1 MEKLIHFGRIAFEKA
16 KACANR
22 TVFKYRDDATGQ
34 WENVS
39 WSDFADQV
47 RSVAK
52 SLIELGIEE
61 GDRIAIFSQN
71 MVEIIAVDLACQAIK
86 ATTVPMYATASASQI
101 DYIINDA
108 KISTIFVGE
117 QYQYDRAVEV
127 LRHSEHL
134 KRIVAIDPSVQL
146 NGEDA
151 AISFEDFKKH
161 GLESQTAD
169 RLLAERM
176 ERLSPDDLTTLIYT
190 SGTTG
195 EPKGVII
202 RQSNY
207 LQAMKIHDIR
217 LKNVSDKDVSL
228 CFLPLSHIF
237 ERAWTYFC
245 MHRNMVVAVNK
256 NPKEIQTVIKEIQ
269 PTMMCAVPRFWEKVY
284 MGVNDKI
291 EGFPSPL
298 RKWMLHA
305 VKIGERRNLG
315 YRRYNKPIPTLLNIR
330 YWFYRNTLFKLLKK
344 VIGLGKG
351 RFFPTA
357 GAALSDEVN
366 IFLHS
371 VGINICVGYGL
382 TESTAT
388 VSCYNPFNVDY
399 EIHSVGDIM
408 PEVEVKIGENDEILL
423 RGKTITEGYYNKPEA
438 NESSFVDGWFKT
450 GDAGYLTEQ
459 GRLVIRERIKELYK
473 TSNGKYVAPQQ
484 VESKLIV
491 DKYIEQAA
499 IIADQRKYVSALIV
513 PAFSALEAFAN
524 SSKIKYESRKE
535 LLENPKIIAFYEAR
549 IQQAQKDLAVYEQ
562 VKKFTL
568 LTDAFTPDNGE
579 LTLTLKL
586 KRKVISEHYAKEIE
600 SMYNG

>member
-291 EGFPSPL
+291 EGFPAPL

-315 YRRYNKPIPTLLNIR
+315 YRRYNKPIPTILNIR

>member
-22 TVFKYRDDATGQ
+22 TVFKYKDDATGE
-34 WENVS
+34 WRNVS
-39 WSDFADQV
+39 WSDFAEQV
-47 RSVAK
+47 RSIAK
-52 SLIELGIEE
+52 SLIELGIKEE
-61 GDRIAIFSQN
+61 DRIAIFSQN
-71 MVEIIAVDLACQAIK
+71 MVEIIAVDLACQSIR

-108 KISTIFVGE
+108 EISTIFVGE

-127 LRHSEHL
+127 LRQSKYL

-146 NGEDA
+146 KGVDA

-161 GLESQTAD
+161 GLESQSAD
-169 RLLAERM
+169 QLLN
-176 ERLSPDDLTTLIYT
+176 ERLEKLSLNDLTTLIYT

-207 LQAMKIHDIR
+207 QQAMKIHDIR

-256 NPKEIQTVIKEIQ
+256 NPKEIQTVIKEVQ

-315 YRRYNKPIPTLLNIR
+315 YRRYNKPIPAILNIR

-357 GAALSDEVN
+357 GAALSDDVN

-524 SSKIKYESRKE
+524 TSKIKFASRKE

-562 VKKFTL
+562 VKRFTL

-586 KRKVISEHYAKEIE
+586 KRKVISEHYEKEIE
-600 SMYNG
+600 NMYNN

>member
-291 EGFPSPL
+291 EGFPAPL

>member
-108 KISTIFVGE
+108 EISTIFVGE

-202 RQSNY
+202 RQANY

>member
-22 TVFKYRDDATGQ
+22 TVFKYRDDATGE
-34 WENVS
+34 WKNIT

-47 RSVAK
+47 SSTAK

-108 KISTIFVGE
+108 EISTIFVGE

-127 LRHSEHL
+127 LRHSQYL

-202 RQSNY
+202 RQANY

-291 EGFPSPL
+291 EGFPAPL

-315 YRRYNKPIPTLLNIR
+315 YRRYNKPIPTILNIR

-357 GAALSDEVN
+357 GAALSDDVN